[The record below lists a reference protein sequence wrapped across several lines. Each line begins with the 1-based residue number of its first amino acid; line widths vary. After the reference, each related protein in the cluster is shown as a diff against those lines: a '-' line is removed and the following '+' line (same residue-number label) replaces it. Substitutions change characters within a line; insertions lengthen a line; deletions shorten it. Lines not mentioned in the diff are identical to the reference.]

1 MNAIDLIGNFI
12 IGGVIGCA
20 LFSPTIT
27 FMTYL
32 VALLLSVIVLGTLN
46 YLYLHVDFFH
56 RITSGNPI
64 PVIRDGI
71 FCFNEVAYAQLEP
84 NGALTNMPIMVSAIF
99 VWMGMFFL
107 RLPLLKIFSC
117 RRKNLNHPRNY
128 ALGGFR
134 LIPNLNE
141 TAVAPVMA
149 ANIAHADEMDMSTS
163 EKAVKVSD
171 TVAWISKKMTE
182 ADIAQQEE
190 QQIGACAL
198 VMDVHSAQGQPG
210 GAQPLVIQ
218 AQHGQYRVVSADSV
232 WKLAQNEAV
241 QAHIQIGSYQ
251 AQWNMTPLAPVA
263 MGTPITQDDLNKL
276 LTALN
281 QNQDGK
287 ITYNFSAPQAST
299 FQNQAAPAQAGA
311 PQVLQIQTNGISKV
325 VDSFQSCIGS

>member
-1 MNAIDLIGNFI
+1 MKKTFLIAG
-12 IGGVIGCA
+12 
-20 LFSPTIT
+20 
-27 FMTYL
+27 
-32 VALLLSVIVLGTLN
+32 LL
-46 YLYLHVDFFH
+46 
-56 RITSGNPI
+56 
-64 PVIRDGI
+64 
-71 FCFNEVAYAQLEP
+71 
-84 NGALTNMPIMVSAIF
+84 
-99 VWMGMFFL
+99 
-107 RLPLLKIFSC
+107 
-117 RRKNLNHPRNY
+117 
-128 ALGGFR
+128 
-134 LIPNLNE
+134 
-141 TAVAPVMA
+141 AVAPVMSV
-149 ANIAHADEMDMSTS
+149 NFAHADEMDMSTS

-198 VMDVHSAQGQPG
+198 VMDVHSPQPG
-210 GAQPLVIQ
+210 QGAQPLVIQ
-218 AQHGQYRVVSADSV
+218 AQHGQYRIVSADSV
-232 WKLAQNEAV
+232 WKLVQNEGVKAN
-241 QAHIQIGSYQ
+241 IEIGSYK

-299 FQNQAAPAQAGA
+299 FQNQAAPTQVGA